1 MQKTRFLHFLDEFG
15 KRFAALLLG
24 LFFLTAYACGERNET
39 DFSSSGLPTGQIDP
53 SATIDPSVAS
63 DDLEATIRLLVKNDL
78 REKGDNQAMRQ
89 CIANYVSTFQMYYPN
104 VSVQIR
110 YVDEMNRELKEDA
123 FFHEVLRSEAH
134 VREV

>member
-104 VSVQIR
+104 VFLLVLHKFQVLSSVILC
-110 YVDEMNRELKEDA
+110 NPIIKILIILA
-123 FFHEVLRSEAH
+123 N
-134 VREV
+134 